1 MKTILKPTPGQHPDW
16 APVYINKVAD
26 DGPVLDF
33 LAHGLQEVLALT
45 KPLSEAQWGYRY
57 AEDKW
62 TIKEVLVHLMD
73 VERVFSYRGLA
84 AARGDTTSLPGF
96 DHNAYVPASR
106 ANERTGA
113 DILEEYQALRAATL
127 TFFKHLDEE
136 ALSTIGEAK
145 DQPCT
150 ARAMVY
156 MIAGHEHHHLQI
168 LRERYLNQ

>member
-1 MKTILKPTPGQHPDW
+1 MRTISKPTPDQHPDW

-26 DGPVLDF
+26 DGKVLAF
-33 LAHGLQEVLALT
+33 LAQGLQEVLALT
-45 KPLSEAQWGYRY
+45 QPLGEAEWGYRY
-57 AEDKW
+57 AEGKW

-73 VERVFSYRGLA
+73 VERVFSYRGLS
-84 AARGDTTSLPGF
+84 AARGDKTPLPGF

-106 ANERTGA
+106 ANERTGG
-113 DILEEYQALRAATL
+113 DILQEYQALRAATL
-127 TFFKHLDEE
+127 AFFQNLDEE

-145 DQPCT
+145 EQPCT

-156 MIAGHEHHHLQI
+156 MIAGHERHHLQI